1 MLQQWDVQLHLDG
14 GVSMLDEAEEAA
26 QSDNATDAL
35 KWLMVG
41 THRIRMALKELQQG
55 DPRIEQYSARVAIA
69 NSQAEQLKAAGVEVQ
84 RQKPEEQLLGGSRWL
99 DEAFVFE
106 TNGNFKTAIKWYSA
120 GAYRIRLAL
129 KELQQKRD
137 TSIIE
142 QYIVLVA
149 IANSRAEQL
158 KAAGVQLQRQQPEEQ
173 LLGGSRMLDDARV
186 SENTG
191 NFTHTFKLYKVGAYR
206 VRLALKELQNGDPRI
221 EQYSTHVDIVNSPAE
236 QLKAVCISLRVSVPC
251 LL

>member
-1 MLQQWDVQLHLDG
+1 MLQQWDVQLHLNG
-14 GVSMLDEAEEAA
+14 GVSMLDAAEEAA
-26 QSDNATDAL
+26 QSGNATDSL
-35 KWLMVG
+35 KLLMVG
-41 THRIRMALKELQQG
+41 AYRIRLAVKELQKG
-55 DPRIEQYSARVAIA
+55 DLRIEQYSARVAIA
-69 NSQAEQLKAAGVEVQ
+69 DSQAEQLKAAGVEVQ

-142 QYIVLVA
+142 QYSVLVA

-158 KAAGVQLQRQQPEEQ
+158 KAGEMKTCKLRGSCTNSVAVV
-173 LLGGSRMLDDARV
+173 GGSGGKSAAVDAV
-186 SENTG
+186 LSS
-191 NFTHTFKLYKVGAYR
+191 FLPV
-206 VRLALKELQNGDPRI
+206 Q
-221 EQYSTHVDIVNSPAE
+221 
-236 QLKAVCISLRVSVPC
+236 
-251 LL
+251 

>member
-41 THRIRMALKELQQG
+41 THRIHMALKELQQG

-69 NSQAEQLKAAGVEVQ
+69 DSQAEHLKAAGVEPQ
-84 RQKPEEQLLGGSRWL
+84 HQKPEEQLLGGSRWL
-99 DEAFVFE
+99 DEAFVPE
-106 TNGNFKTAIKWYSA
+106 KNGNFKHAIKLYKA
-120 GAYRIRLAL
+120 GAYRISLA
-129 KELQQKRD
+129 KEELQQNGD

-142 QYIVLVA
+142 QYSFLVA

-158 KAAGVQLQRQQPEEQ
+158 KA
-173 LLGGSRMLDDARV
+173 
-186 SENTG
+186 
-191 NFTHTFKLYKVGAYR
+191 
-206 VRLALKELQNGDPRI
+206 
-221 EQYSTHVDIVNSPAE
+221 
-236 QLKAVCISLRVSVPC
+236 VCM
-251 LL
+251 

>member
-41 THRIRMALKELQQG
+41 THRIHMALKELQQG

-69 NSQAEQLKAAGVEVQ
+69 NSQAEQLKAAGVEAQ
-84 RQKPEEQLLGGSRWL
+84 HQKPEEQLLGGSRWL
-99 DEAFVFE
+99 DEAFVSE
-106 TNGNFKTAIKWYSA
+106 TNGNFTHAIKLYSA

-142 QYIVLVA
+142 QYSVLVA

-158 KAAGVQLQRQQPEEQ
+158 KAGEMKTCKLRGSCTNSVAVV
-173 LLGGSRMLDDARV
+173 GGSGGKSAAVDAV
-186 SENTG
+186 LSS
-191 NFTHTFKLYKVGAYR
+191 L
-206 VRLALKELQNGDPRI
+206 LQV
-221 EQYSTHVDIVNSPAE
+221 Q
-236 QLKAVCISLRVSVPC
+236 
-251 LL
+251 

>member
-1 MLQQWDVQLHLDG
+1 
-14 GVSMLDEAEEAA
+14 
-26 QSDNATDAL
+26 
-35 KWLMVG
+35 
-41 THRIRMALKELQQG
+41 MALKELQQG

-129 KELQQKRD
+129 EELQQTRD

-142 QYIVLVA
+142 HYTVLVA

-158 KAAGVQLQRQQPEEQ
+158 KAGEMKTCKLRGSCTNSVAVV
-173 LLGGSRMLDDARV
+173 GGSGGKAAAVDAV
-186 SENTG
+186 LSS
-191 NFTHTFKLYKVGAYR
+191 L
-206 VRLALKELQNGDPRI
+206 LQD
-221 EQYSTHVDIVNSPAE
+221 Q
-236 QLKAVCISLRVSVPC
+236 
-251 LL
+251 